1 MNLSEALDAALPEI
15 PKVRLSRA
23 RPPRLDPELVTRED
37 MLDGEPIVGIMQR
50 SRGSFFRF
58 QPQQWH
64 LAQLFDGVRSYD
76 EIAQTFNAERG
87 GALTARE
94 VEEFATS
101 LDESGFWFKTPQE
114 KNLAYSARLKAERG
128 RKANRTSKINLAHI
142 SFTAWDPDKYL
153 TWLDGIMGRF
163 IYSRWCVLA
172 VVLLFCFEGVVFI
185 AKWKQFG
192 PDIPLYFNFTHK
204 TVADFA
210 EFWVLLFG
218 LGFIHES
225 AHGLTCKH
233 YGGEV
238 HNMGLMFLYLT
249 PAFFVDVT
257 ETWVS
262 ATKIQRLATII
273 AGIWVEMVICGLAMI
288 VWTNTQPSAF
298 VHDLAYKVI
307 LITGL
312 AVIVM
317 NLNPLLKLDGYY
329 FLTELIGIPDLKER
343 STSFVSAWFQNN
355 ILRLPADVPP
365 VPRRRVPLFVVY
377 ALVSGAYSYM
387 VLFLVVRFSYNVS
400 SKFVAEFA
408 LIPAGAMAVA
418 IFRGRLKSLAGVVK
432 QFGNTH
438 LSGRF
443 WLKPGTLGGALVL
456 LILLFVPMLR
466 DRVNAYFV
474 IEPTDPVTLHAASN
488 GKVEAVYVRE
498 GDTVRRGQILL
509 RMSSAEVAGM
519 TSSSQAAGGSARYHA
534 VEAQLGGRSLGASA
548 ADETGSRRS
557 GEVAEEAQTSL
568 VVRATADGRVL
579 TPQPGE
585 LVDQQVGSGE
595 ALLTLAGDGA
605 AEGQGEQR
613 LRLYIPA
620 GEINRIQPGDEV
632 AVAPPGR
639 FTIVR
644 TRLTPLEGEAAML
657 PAGLITHQDYKGIE
671 LPTFYCARV
680 VLPVGSPRLALA
692 TAGVAKVF
700 GARRSLA
707 ARIVDVVADVVRAH
721 VW

>member
-37 MLDGEPIVGIMQR
+37 VLDGEPVVGILQR
-50 SRGSFFRF
+50 SKGSFFRF
-58 QPQQWH
+58 QPPQWQ
-64 LAQLFDGVRSYD
+64 LAQLFDGIRSYD
-76 EIAQTFNAERG
+76 EIAQRFNEEQG

-101 LDESGFWFKTPQE
+101 LDEAGFWFKTPQE
-114 KNLAYSARLKAERG
+114 KNMAYSARLRAERG
-128 RKANRTSKINLAHI
+128 RKANRTSKINFAHI

-153 TWLDGIMGRF
+153 TWLDGMVGRF

-172 VVLLFCFEGVVFI
+172 VVLLFCFEGLVFA
-185 AKWKQFG
+185 AKWKDFG
-192 PDIPLYFNFTHK
+192 PDIPLYYNFTHK
-204 TVADFA
+204 TFADFA

-273 AGIWVEMVICGLAMI
+273 AGIWVEMVVCGLAMI

-343 STSFVSAWFQNN
+343 STSFVSAWFQRS
-355 ILRLPADVPP
+355 ILRLPAEVPS
-365 VPRRRVPLFVVY
+365 VPRRRAPLFLVY
-377 ALVSGAYSYM
+377 AVVSGAYSYM
-387 VLFLVVRFSYNVS
+387 VLFLVIRFSYNVG
-400 SKFVAEFA
+400 SKFVTEFA
-408 LIPAGAMAVA
+408 LIPAGAMAIA
-418 IFRGRLKSLAGVVK
+418 IFRGRLKSLAGVAQ
-432 QFGNTH
+432 QFWKTH
-438 LSGRF
+438 LSGAF
-443 WLKPGTLGGALVL
+443 WMQPRTLGTAFVLV
-456 LILLFVPMLR
+456 IVLFAPVLR
-466 DRVNAYFV
+466 DRENAYFV
-474 IEPTDPVTLHAASN
+474 VEASDPVTLHAPVN

-498 GDTVRRGQILL
+498 GDAVRRGQPLL
-509 RMSSAEVAGM
+509 RLSSADVAGM
-519 TSSSQAAGGSARYHA
+519 TSSSQAAIGSARYHA
-534 VEAQLGGRSLGASA
+534 VEAQLGGRSIGASA
-548 ADETGSRRS
+548 AEETGARRS
-557 GEVAEEAQTSL
+557 AGLADEAQASL
-568 VVRATADGRVL
+568 VVRAKVDGRVL
-579 TPQPGE
+579 TPQPDE

-595 ALLTLAGDGA
+595 ALLTLAGDGS
-605 AEGQGEQR
+605 AEGKGEQR

-620 GEINRIQPGDEV
+620 GEMNRIQPGDEV

-644 TRLTPLEGEAAML
+644 MRLASLEGEPATL
-657 PAGLITHQDYKGIE
+657 PAGLIPHQDYKGIE
-671 LPTFYCARV
+671 LPTFYGARMA
-680 VLPVGSPRLALA
+680 LPVGSPRLALG
-692 TAGVAKVF
+692 TVGVAKVF

-707 ARIVDVVADVVRAH
+707 ARIVEVVVDVVRAH

>member
-37 MLDGEPIVGIMQR
+37 VLDGEPVVGILQR
-50 SRGSFFRF
+50 SKGSFFRF
-58 QPQQWH
+58 QPPQWQ
-64 LAQLFDGVRSYD
+64 LAQLFDGIRSYD
-76 EIAQTFNAERG
+76 EIAQRFNEEQG

-101 LDESGFWFKTPQE
+101 LDEAGFWFKTPQE
-114 KNLAYSARLKAERG
+114 KNMAYSARLKAERG
-128 RKANRTSKINLAHI
+128 RKANRTSKINFAHI

-153 TWLDGIMGRF
+153 TWLDGMVGRF

-172 VVLLFCFEGVVFI
+172 VVLLFCFEGLVFA
-185 AKWKQFG
+185 AKWKDFG
-192 PDIPLYFNFTHK
+192 PDIPLYYNFTHK
-204 TVADFA
+204 TFADFA

-273 AGIWVEMVICGLAMI
+273 AGIWVEMVVCGLAMI

-343 STSFVSAWFQNN
+343 STSFVSAWFQRS
-355 ILRLPADVPP
+355 ILRLPAEVPS
-365 VPRRRVPLFVVY
+365 VPRRRAPLFLVY
-377 ALVSGAYSYM
+377 AVVSGAYSYM
-387 VLFLVVRFSYNVS
+387 VLFLVIRFSYNVG

-408 LIPAGAMAVA
+408 LIPAGAMAIA
-418 IFRGRLKSLAGVVK
+418 IFRGRLKSLAGVAQ
-432 QFGNTH
+432 QFWKTH
-438 LSGRF
+438 LSGAF
-443 WLKPGTLGGALVL
+443 WMQPRTLGTAFVLV
-456 LILLFVPMLR
+456 IVLFAPVLR
-466 DRVNAYFV
+466 DRENAYFV
-474 IEPTDPVTLHAASN
+474 VEASDPVTLHAPVN

-498 GDTVRRGQILL
+498 GDAVRRGQPLL
-509 RMSSAEVAGM
+509 RLSSADVAGM
-519 TSSSQAAGGSARYHA
+519 TSSSQAAIGSARYHA
-534 VEAQLGGRSLGASA
+534 VEAQLGGRSIGASA
-548 ADETGSRRS
+548 AEETGARRS
-557 GEVAEEAQTSL
+557 AGLADEAQASL
-568 VVRATADGRVL
+568 VVRATVDGRVL
-579 TPQPGE
+579 TPQPDE

-595 ALLTLAGDGA
+595 ALLTLAGDGS
-605 AEGQGEQR
+605 AEGKGEQR

-620 GEINRIQPGDEV
+620 GEMNRIQPGDEV

-644 TRLTPLEGEAAML
+644 MRLASLEGEPATL
-657 PAGLITHQDYKGIE
+657 PAGLIPHQDYKGIE
-671 LPTFYCARV
+671 LPTFYGARMA
-680 VLPVGSPRLALA
+680 LPVGSPRLALG
-692 TAGVAKVF
+692 TVGVAKVF

-707 ARIVDVVADVVRAH
+707 ARIVEVVVDVVRAH

>member
-15 PKVRLSRA
+15 PKAQLSRT

-37 MLDGEPIVGIMQR
+37 ILDGEPVIGILQR
-50 SRGSFFRF
+50 SKGSFFRF
-58 QPQQWH
+58 QPPQWQ
-64 LAQLFDGVRSYD
+64 LAQLFDGTRTYD
-76 EIAQTFNAERG
+76 EIAQKFNEEQG

-94 VEEFATS
+94 AEEFAMS
-101 LDESGFWFKTPQE
+101 LDEAGFWFKTPQE
-114 KNLAYSARLKAERG
+114 KNMAYSARLKAERG

-142 SFTAWDPDKYL
+142 SFSAWDPDKYL
-153 TWLDGIMGRF
+153 TWLDGVVGRF

-172 VVLLFCFEGVVFI
+172 VVLLFCFEGVVFV
-185 AKWKQFG
+185 AKWKDFG
-192 PDIPLYFNFTHK
+192 PDIPLYYNFTHK
-204 TVADFA
+204 TFADFA

-273 AGIWVEMVICGLAMI
+273 AGIWVEMVVCGLAMI
-288 VWTNTQPSAF
+288 VWANTQPSAV

-343 STSFVSAWFQNN
+343 STSFISAWFQSS
-355 ILRLPADVPP
+355 ILRLPAEVPS
-365 VPRRRVPLFVVY
+365 VPRRRVLLFLVY
-377 ALVSGAYSYM
+377 AVVSGAYSYM

-408 LIPAGAMAVA
+408 LIPAGALAIA
-418 IFRGRLKSLAGVVK
+418 IFRGRLRSLAVVAK
-432 QFGNTH
+432 QFWKTH
-438 LSGRF
+438 LTGTF
-443 WLKPGTLGGALVL
+443 WMRPRTLGTALVL
-456 LILLFVPMLR
+456 LIVLFAPVLR
-466 DRVNAYFV
+466 DRENAYFV
-474 IEPTDPVTLHAASN
+474 VEAADPVTLHAPIR

-498 GDTVRRGQILL
+498 GDAVRRGQPLL
-509 RMSSAEVAGM
+509 RLSSAEVAGM
-519 TSSSQAAGGSARYHA
+519 ASGSQAAAETARYRA
-534 VEAQLGGRSLGASA
+534 AEAQLGGRSIGTSA
-548 ADETGSRRS
+548 AQETAARRS
-557 GEVAEEAQTSL
+557 GELAEEAQTSL
-568 VVRATADGRVL
+568 TIRAPVDGRVV
-579 TPQPGE
+579 TPQPGGLIYQE
-585 LVDQQVGSGE
+585 VGSGE
-595 ALLTLAGDGA
+595 SLLTIAGGDSGSS
-605 AEGQGEQR
+605 EER

-620 GEINRIQPGDEV
+620 GEMNGLRPGDDV
-632 AVAPPGR
+632 SIALPGR
-639 FTIVR
+639 FSMVH
-644 TRLTPLEGEAAML
+644 TRLTSIEGEAATL
-657 PAGLITHQDYKGIE
+657 PEGLVAHQDYKGIV
-671 LPTFYCARV
+671 LPTFYCARLE
-680 VLPVGSPRLALA
+680 LPPGSPHLALG
-692 TAGVAKVF
+692 TAGSAKIF
-700 GARRSLA
+700 GGRRSLA
-707 ARIVDVVADVVRAH
+707 ERAGIIVMDVIRAH

>member
-37 MLDGEPIVGIMQR
+37 VLDGEPVVGILQR
-50 SRGSFFRF
+50 SKGSFFRF
-58 QPQQWH
+58 QPPQWQ
-64 LAQLFDGVRSYD
+64 LAQLFDGIRSYD
-76 EIAQTFNAERG
+76 EIAQRFNEEQG

-101 LDESGFWFKTPQE
+101 LDEAGFWFKTPQE
-114 KNLAYSARLKAERG
+114 KNMAYSARLKAERG
-128 RKANRTSKINLAHI
+128 RKANRTSKINFAHI

-153 TWLDGIMGRF
+153 TWLDGMVGRF

-172 VVLLFCFEGVVFI
+172 VVLLFCFEGLVFA
-185 AKWKQFG
+185 AKWKDFG
-192 PDIPLYFNFTHK
+192 PDIPLYYNFTHK
-204 TVADFA
+204 TFADFA

-273 AGIWVEMVICGLAMI
+273 AGIWVEMVVCGLAMI

-343 STSFVSAWFQNN
+343 STSFVSAWFQRD
-355 ILRLPADVPP
+355 ILRLPAEVPS
-365 VPRRRVPLFVVY
+365 VPRRRAPLFLVY
-377 ALVSGAYSYM
+377 AVISGAYSYM
-387 VLFLVVRFSYNVS
+387 VLFLVIRFSYNVG

-408 LIPAGAMAVA
+408 LIPAGAMAIA
-418 IFRGRLKSLAGVVK
+418 IFRGRLKSLAGVAQ
-432 QFGNTH
+432 QFWKTH
-438 LSGRF
+438 LSGAF
-443 WLKPGTLGGALVL
+443 WMQPRTLGTAFVLV
-456 LILLFVPMLR
+456 IVLFAPVLR
-466 DRVNAYFV
+466 DRENAYFV
-474 IEPTDPVTLHAASN
+474 VEASDPVTLHAPVN

-498 GDTVRRGQILL
+498 GDAVRRGQPLL
-509 RMSSAEVAGM
+509 RLSSADVAGM
-519 TSSSQAAGGSARYHA
+519 TSSSQAAIGSARYHA
-534 VEAQLGGRSLGASA
+534 VEAQLGGRSIGASA
-548 ADETGSRRS
+548 AEETGARRS
-557 GEVAEEAQTSL
+557 AGLADEAQASL
-568 VVRATADGRVL
+568 VVRATVDGRVL
-579 TPQPGE
+579 TPQPDE

-595 ALLTLAGDGA
+595 ALLTLAGDGS
-605 AEGQGEQR
+605 AEGKGEQR

-620 GEINRIQPGDEV
+620 GEMNRIQPGDEV

-644 TRLTPLEGEAAML
+644 MRLASLEGEPATL
-657 PAGLITHQDYKGIE
+657 PAGLIPHQDYKGIE
-671 LPTFYCARV
+671 LPTFYGARMA
-680 VLPVGSPRLALA
+680 LPVGSPRLALG
-692 TAGVAKVF
+692 TVGVAKVF

-707 ARIVDVVADVVRAH
+707 ARIVEVVVDVVRAH

>member
-15 PKVRLSRA
+15 PKARLSRA
-23 RPPRLDPELVTRED
+23 RPPLLDPELVTRED
-37 MLDGEPIVGIMQR
+37 MLDGEPIVAILQR
-50 SRGSFFRF
+50 SKGSFFRF
-58 QPQQWH
+58 QPPQWR
-64 LAQLFDGVRSYD
+64 LAQLFDGIRSYD
-76 EIAQTFNAERG
+76 EIAQRFTEEEGR
-87 GALTARE
+87 ALTARE

-114 KNLAYSARLKAERG
+114 KNLAYSARLQAERG

-142 SFTAWDPDKYL
+142 SFTAWDPDMYL
-153 TWLDGIMGRF
+153 TWLDGMVGRF

-172 VVLLFCFEGVVFI
+172 VVLLFCFEGVVFV
-185 AKWKQFG
+185 AKWKDFG
-192 PDIPLYFNFTHK
+192 PDIPLYYNFTHK
-204 TVADFA
+204 TFADFA

-273 AGIWVEMVICGLAMI
+273 AGIWVEMVVCGLAMI

-343 STSFVSAWFQNN
+343 STSFVSAWFQSS
-355 ILRLPADVPP
+355 ILRLPVEVLA

-377 ALVSGAYSYM
+377 AVVSGAYSYM
-387 VLFLVVRFSYNVS
+387 VLFLVIRFSYNVTS
-400 SKFVAEFA
+400 NFVAEFA
-408 LIPAGAMAVA
+408 LIPAGAMAIA
-418 IFRGRLKSLAGVVK
+418 IFRGRLKSLAGVAK
-432 QFGNTH
+432 QFGKAH
-438 LSGRF
+438 LNGAF
-443 WLKPGTLGGALVL
+443 WMQRRMLGIALFL
-456 LILLFVPMLR
+456 LIVLFAPVLR
-466 DRVNAYFV
+466 DRENAYFV
-474 IEPTDPVTLHAASN
+474 VEASDTVTLHAPLN

-498 GDTVRRGQILL
+498 GDAVRRGQPLL
-509 RMSSAEVAGM
+509 RMSSADVAGM
-519 TSSSQAAGGSARYHA
+519 TSSSQAARGLAHYHA
-534 VEAQLGGRSLGASA
+534 VEAQLAGRSIGASA
-548 ADETGSRRS
+548 AEEAGARRS
-557 GEVAEEAQTSL
+557 GELADQAQSSL
-568 VVRATADGRVL
+568 VVRATMDGRVL

-585 LVDQQVGSGE
+585 FVDQQVGSGE

-605 AEGQGEQR
+605 AGGQGAQR

-620 GEINRIQPGDEV
+620 GEMNRIRPGDEV
-632 AVAPPGR
+632 ALAPPGR

-644 TRLTPLEGEAAML
+644 MRLTPLEGEAATL
-657 PAGLITHQDYKGIE
+657 PVGLIAHQDYKGIQ
-671 LPTFYCARV
+671 LPTFYCARMA
-680 VLPVGSPRLALA
+680 LPVGSPRLALGTVGA
-692 TAGVAKVF
+692 AKVF

-707 ARIVDVVADVVRAH
+707 ARIAEVVVDVVREH

>member
-37 MLDGEPIVGIMQR
+37 VLDGEPVVGILQR
-50 SRGSFFRF
+50 SKGSFFRF
-58 QPQQWH
+58 QPPQWQ
-64 LAQLFDGVRSYD
+64 LAQLFDGIRSYD
-76 EIAQTFNAERG
+76 EIAQRFNEEQG

-101 LDESGFWFKTPQE
+101 LDEAGFWFKTPQE
-114 KNLAYSARLKAERG
+114 KNMAYSARLKAERG
-128 RKANRTSKINLAHI
+128 RKANRTSKINFAHI

-153 TWLDGIMGRF
+153 TWLDGMVGRF

-172 VVLLFCFEGVVFI
+172 VVLLFCFEGLVFA
-185 AKWKQFG
+185 AKWKDFG
-192 PDIPLYFNFTHK
+192 PDIPLYYNFTHK
-204 TVADFA
+204 TFADFA

-273 AGIWVEMVICGLAMI
+273 AGIWVEMVVCGLAMI

-343 STSFVSAWFQNN
+343 STSFVSAWFQRN
-355 ILRLPADVPP
+355 ILRLPAEVPS
-365 VPRRRVPLFVVY
+365 VPRRRAPLFLVY
-377 ALVSGAYSYM
+377 AVISGAYSYM
-387 VLFLVVRFSYNVS
+387 VLFLVIRFSYNVG

-408 LIPAGAMAVA
+408 LIPAGAMAIA
-418 IFRGRLKSLAGVVK
+418 IFRGRLKSLAGVAQ
-432 QFGNTH
+432 QFWKTH
-438 LSGRF
+438 LSGAF
-443 WLKPGTLGGALVL
+443 WMQPRTLGTAFVLV
-456 LILLFVPMLR
+456 IVLFAPVLR
-466 DRVNAYFV
+466 DRENAYFV
-474 IEPTDPVTLHAASN
+474 VEASDPVTLHAPVN

-498 GDTVRRGQILL
+498 GDAVRRGQPLL
-509 RMSSAEVAGM
+509 RLSSADVAGM
-519 TSSSQAAGGSARYHA
+519 TSSSQAAIGSARYHA
-534 VEAQLGGRSLGASA
+534 VEAQLGGRSIGASA
-548 ADETGSRRS
+548 AEETGARRS
-557 GEVAEEAQTSL
+557 AGLADEAQASL
-568 VVRATADGRVL
+568 VVRAKVDGRVL
-579 TPQPGE
+579 TPQPDE

-595 ALLTLAGDGA
+595 ALLTLAGDGS
-605 AEGQGEQR
+605 AEGKGEQR

-620 GEINRIQPGDEV
+620 GEMNRIQPGDEV

-644 TRLTPLEGEAAML
+644 MRLASLEGEPATL
-657 PAGLITHQDYKGIE
+657 PAGLIPHQDYKGIE
-671 LPTFYCARV
+671 LPTFYGARMA
-680 VLPVGSPRLALA
+680 LPVGSPRLALG
-692 TAGVAKVF
+692 TVGVAKVF

-707 ARIVDVVADVVRAH
+707 ARIVEVVVDVVRAH

>member
-37 MLDGEPIVGIMQR
+37 VLDGEPVVGILQR
-50 SRGSFFRF
+50 SKGSFFRF
-58 QPQQWH
+58 QPQQWQ
-64 LAQLFDGVRSYD
+64 LAQLFDGIRSYD
-76 EIAQTFNAERG
+76 EIAQSFNEEQG
-87 GALTARE
+87 SALTARE

-101 LDESGFWFKTPQE
+101 LDEAGFWFKTPQE
-114 KNLAYSARLKAERG
+114 RNIAYNARLRAERG

-153 TWLDGIMGRF
+153 TWLDGVVGRF

-172 VVLLFCFEGVVFI
+172 VVLLFCFEGVVF
-185 AKWKQFG
+185 AVKWKDFG
-192 PDIPLYFNFTHK
+192 PDITLYYNFTHK
-204 TVADFA
+204 TFADFA

-273 AGIWVEMVICGLAMI
+273 AGIWVEMVVCGVAMI

-343 STSFVSAWFQNN
+343 STSFVSAWFQRSV
-355 ILRLPADVPP
+355 LRLPAEVPP
-365 VPRRRVPLFVVY
+365 VPRRRVLLFLVY
-377 ALVSGAYSYM
+377 AVVSGAYSYM
-387 VLFLVVRFSYNVS
+387 VLFLVIRFSYNVG

-408 LIPAGAMAVA
+408 LIPAGAMAFA
-418 IFRGRLKSLAGVVK
+418 IFRGRLKSLAGVAN
-432 QFGNTH
+432 QFWKTH
-438 LSGRF
+438 LSGALWTQPR
-443 WLKPGTLGGALVL
+443 TLGTIFG
-456 LILLFVPMLR
+456 LLFVLFAPVLR
-466 DRVNAYFV
+466 DRENAYFV
-474 IEPTDPVTLHAASN
+474 VEASDLMTLHAPVS
-488 GKVEAVYVRE
+488 GRVEAVYVRE
-498 GDTVRRGQILL
+498 GDAVRRGQPLL
-509 RMSSAEVAGM
+509 LMSSPGVAGM
-519 TSSSQAAGGSARYHA
+519 TSNSQAVMGSACYHA
-534 VEAQLGGRSLGASA
+534 VEAQLGGRSIGVSA
-548 ADETGSRRS
+548 AEEAGARRS
-557 GEVAEEAQTSL
+557 GELAEEAQTSL
-568 VVRATADGRVL
+568 TLRAPVDGRVVTTQSIGL
-579 TPQPGE
+579 TYR
-585 LVDQQVGSGE
+585 QVGPGQP
-595 ALLTLAGDGA
+595 LLTIAGGDPGHT
-605 AEGQGEQR
+605 AEQ

-620 GEINRIQPGDEV
+620 GEMNRIRPGDEV
-632 AVAPPGR
+632 SIALPGVFSVMR
-639 FTIVR
+639 L
-644 TRLTPLEGEAAML
+644 RLTAIEGEASTL
-657 PAGLITHQDYKGIE
+657 PEGLVAHQDYKGIV
-671 LPTFYCARV
+671 LPTFYCAR
-680 VLPVGSPRLALA
+680 LELAQGGPRLALG
-692 TAGVAKVF
+692 TVGSAKVF

-707 ARIVDVVADVVRAH
+707 ARAGQIVMDVVRAH